1 MRWALKN
8 LKLRKGFTI
17 VELLIVIVI
26 IAVLATIILV
36 GYGSVIGAAN
46 DSSVKSDLQKIDD
59 AMKQYA
65 LDSGGTFPSI
75 AEELHGL
82 GLKLSPGA
90 YYTNDKSNVYF
101 CLNSGHTEYAVVA
114 KSRSGKRFVI
124 KSEEGLSE
132 YTGTIVWDANTI
144 NGWDTCADVDSTY
157 GYIGV
162 AAMNG
167 AEWSS
172 WAGTD
177 TAVGSVTNLVVN
189 PSLTTL
195 STYGG
200 SGAAGTSTVVTS
212 GGFAGDSFMRRTFSA
227 AGSGGIFLGNPSI
240 YRISVSAG
248 DTYTA
253 SGYVRASAT
262 KSMRIVIG
270 WYASGSSLGSTNGTT
285 VTVGTTWRRL
295 ILTAQAP
302 ATADEA
308 VVGFYVDGTN
318 WAIGEYLDLDAVM
331 FTFSTT
337 LYNYADGDLDG
348 WVWTGTAD
356 NSTSQGPTP

>member
-8 LKLRKGFTI
+8 STLRKGFTI
-17 VELLIVIVI
+17 VELLIVIAI
-26 IAVLATIILV
+26 IALLTTIILV
-36 GYGSVIGAAN
+36 GYGTVIGAAN

-65 LDSGGTFPSI
+65 LDSGGSFPDI
-75 AEELHGL
+75 AEELQDL

-90 YYTNDKSNVYF
+90 YYTGDKSNVYF
-101 CLNSGHTEYAVVA
+101 CLNSGRTEFAVVA
-114 KSRSGKRFVI
+114 KSRSGKRFVV
-124 KSEEGLSE
+124 KSEEGLTE
-132 YTGTIVWDANTI
+132 YTGSVVWDANTI
-144 NGWDTCADVDSTY
+144 NGWDTCADVDPTY
-157 GYIGV
+157 LYIGV
-162 AAMNG
+162 AAMNS

-177 TAVGSVTNLVVN
+177 AAVGSVTNLVVN

-195 STYGG
+195 TTYAGA
-200 SGAAGTSTVVTS
+200 GAAGTSAVITS
-212 GGFAGDSFMRRTFSA
+212 GGFAGDSFMRRTFTG
-227 AGSGGIFLGNPSI
+227 AGNGGIFLGNPSI
-240 YRISVSAG
+240 NRISVSG
-248 DTYTA
+248 NDTYTA

-270 WYASGSSLGSTNGTT
+270 WYASGSSVGSTNGTT
-285 VTVGTTWRRL
+285 VTVGTDWRRL

-308 VVGFYVDGTN
+308 VIGFYVDGTD
-318 WAIGEYLDLDAVM
+318 WVIGEYLDLDAVM

-348 WVWTGTAD
+348 WSWTGTPD
-356 NSTSQGPTP
+356 GSTSQGPTP